1 MRRTVPAVTARPA
14 AWARRAVI
22 HAGDD
27 KVHIDF
33 KKGGVI
39 LLEGT
44 MLRWY
49 ATPKM
54 LVAIP

>member
-1 MRRTVPAVTARPA
+1 MGHEPYLSRLVSLLLT
-14 AWARRAVI
+14 
-22 HAGDD
+22 GDDD

-39 LLEGT
+39 LLEDKV
-44 MLRWY
+44 LRWY

-54 LVAIP
+54 LVAIR